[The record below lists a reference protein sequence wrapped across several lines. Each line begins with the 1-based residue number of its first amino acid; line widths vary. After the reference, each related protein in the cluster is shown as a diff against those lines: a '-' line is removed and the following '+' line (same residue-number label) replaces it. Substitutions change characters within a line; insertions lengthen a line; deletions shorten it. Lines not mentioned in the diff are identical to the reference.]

1 MVTKTSLLLGAS
13 AMVLAGAGL
22 LAWRFAFFVAPFRW
36 TGEPARLA
44 KVLKIEAGMRVA
56 DIGAGTGALAL
67 ALAEGLGPSCEILA
81 TELSPARLDA
91 LSRLNAGPG
100 GRPLTVVAATAT
112 DTGLPDDC
120 CDAVY
125 MRAMLHHVSEPEQ
138 FAAAVRRAV
147 RSGGRVAVIDFPPG
161 GLPFHGADHG
171 ITPERVVGAF
181 TSSGLTLRERIDDWG
196 GGMFLLLFEEG

>member
-1 MVTKTSLLLGAS
+1 MVTNTSLLLGTS
-13 AMVLAGAGL
+13 VVVLAGAGL
-22 LAWRFAFFVAPFRW
+22 LAWRFAFFIAPFWW

-44 KVLKIEAGMRVA
+44 QVMKIEAGMRVA

-67 ALAEGLGPSCEILA
+67 ALAAKVGASGEVLA

-91 LSRLNAGPG
+91 LSRMSAEPG
-100 GRPLTVVAATAT
+100 GGRFTAIAGTTT
-112 DTGLPDDC
+112 DTGLPDSC

-147 RSGGRVAVIDFPPG
+147 RSGGRVAVIDFTPG

-171 ITPERVVGAF
+171 ITPERVVAAF
-181 TSSGLTLRERIDDWG
+181 TSNGLALRERIDGWG
-196 GGMFLLLFEEG
+196 GGMFLVLFEKP